1 MSANISAHIIA
12 LSNGDQM
19 NHRDRAPADPAPYP
33 SSAAARPIR
42 FHSVAAAARILGM
55 SEVTLYRAIRAGEF
69 PAVKVRGR
77 YVIPARALDAME
89 DAAVGSGTMVDTA
102 NWPDAS

>member
-1 MSANISAHIIA
+1 
-12 LSNGDQM
+12 M
-19 NHRDRAPADPAPYP
+19 NNNDSRPAETGRHPSPIPARTP
-33 SSAAARPIR
+33 R
-42 FHSVAAAARILGM
+42 FHSVAAVARILGM
-55 SEVTLYRAIRAGEF
+55 SEVTLYRAIRAGQF